1 MHKRLKFHRNQ
12 INLNAQEVA
21 DYLSMSKS
29 AYSALENGSSKL
41 DMERANKLAALYK
54 ISLEDLVNLEPPNS
68 ANEGDEKVIL
78 SHSLERVTKDLD
90 EIKESLTQIKN
101 KLNL

>member
-1 MHKRLKFHRNQ
+1 
-12 INLNAQEVA
+12 
-21 DYLSMSKS
+21 
-29 AYSALENGSSKL
+29 
-41 DMERANKLAALYK
+41 MERAKKLADLYK
-54 ISLEDLVNLEPPNS
+54 ISLEDLVNFAPTNS

-78 SHSLERVTKDLD
+78 SHSLERVTEDLD